1 MTDQAGE
8 QLEPGAPEIDRIQ
21 VQMLMQ
27 QIRDNQNLLLGV
39 VGGVVAAGIGAA
51 IWALITV
58 VANYQIGWM
67 AVGVGLLVG
76 YAVRVCGKGIDKT
89 FGLVG
94 AVLSLLGCFSG
105 NLLTTCILI
114 SRHQN
119 IPFLHI
125 LNGLNPELIIRLTE
139 ATFNFMD
146 LLFYAIAV
154 YEGYKVSFRK
164 ISKQELETLNP
175 WPK

>member
-1 MTDQAGE
+1 MSNRANG
-8 QLEPGAPEIDRIQ
+8 QLEPGTPEIDQ
-21 VQMLMQ
+21 MKVQMFMQ
-27 QIRDNQNLLLGV
+27 QIRDNQNLLFGV
-39 VGGVVAAGIGAA
+39 VGGLVAAGTGAA

-58 VANYQIGWM
+58 ATNYQIGWM
-67 AVGVGLLVG
+67 AVGIGFLVG
-76 YAVRVCGKGIDKT
+76 YAVRICGKGIDKS

-94 AVLSLLGCFSG
+94 AVLSLLGCFAG

-119 IPFLHI
+119 IPFLQI
-125 LNGLNPELIIRLTE
+125 LNGLNPEVIIQLTA

-164 ISKQELETLNP
+164 ISKQELETVP
-175 WPK
+175 T